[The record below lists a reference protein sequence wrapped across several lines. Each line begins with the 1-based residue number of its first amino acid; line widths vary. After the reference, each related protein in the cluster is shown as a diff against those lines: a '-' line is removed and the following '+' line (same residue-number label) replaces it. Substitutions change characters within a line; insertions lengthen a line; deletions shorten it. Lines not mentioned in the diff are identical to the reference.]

1 MLHALHIVQQTFQFK
16 RADFDIIPTVIVYAA
31 LMLGFLLFISRNTRR
46 RR

>member
-1 MLHALHIVQQTFQFK
+1 MHYALHLVQQTFQFK
-16 RADFDIIPTVIVYAA
+16 RGDFDIVPTVIVYAA